1 MKEKR
6 RRSLEKKS
14 KKKERVESET
24 PKKPRRRSKSPDIR
38 RRRRSSSPEH
48 RNAKSPPR
56 IDTNDSKKKPEAID
70 LTSVFGPMS
79 DSEDENTKKPA
90 LTIPEP
96 KNEIDNLT
104 NMLKSNQS
112 QFYQEAMNE
121 EIWVIRPEDDY
132 WYESICK
139 TIKTLLEMSTKNLYI
154 FTVPVPNHFRNL
166 RNLLSSCILFP
177 VLFQQKASEIMH
189 SRLPLLQAAQRQM
202 FQNSTMSLRQKAQAE
217 DAKFLGR
224 CLTNKDKIVE
234 QRILNFYDEEF
245 LPSELLLT
253 ICGIELCRTKNQGVK
268 AALLKV
274 IHKHP
279 KRMRKRIIQLDSE
292 DDDCYENDEFRDFLD
307 DEAVSTSES
316 ESE

>member
-1 MKEKR
+1 MQDNQNVTGDEHKELVYFH
-6 RRSLEKKS
+6 STSTE
-14 KKKERVESET
+14 
-24 PKKPRRRSKSPDIR
+24 PFPKSPKSIEFMYSFS
-38 RRRRSSSPEH
+38 RS
-48 RNAKSPPR
+48 
-56 IDTNDSKKKPEAID
+56 
-70 LTSVFGPMS
+70 
-79 DSEDENTKKPA
+79 
-90 LTIPEP
+90 
-96 KNEIDNLT
+96 
-104 NMLKSNQS
+104 
-112 QFYQEAMNE
+112 
-121 EIWVIRPEDDY
+121 
-132 WYESICK
+132 
-139 TIKTLLEMSTKNLYI
+139 
-154 FTVPVPNHFRNL
+154 
-166 RNLLSSCILFP
+166 FP
-177 VLFQQKASEIMH
+177 TKASEIMH